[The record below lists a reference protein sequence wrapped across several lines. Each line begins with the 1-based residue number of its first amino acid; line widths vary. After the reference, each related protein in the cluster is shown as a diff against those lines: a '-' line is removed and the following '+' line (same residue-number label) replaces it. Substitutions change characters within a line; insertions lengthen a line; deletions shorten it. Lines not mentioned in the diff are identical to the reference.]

1 MKSVLVVV
9 AHPDDAEIS
18 MGMRIHWYTQR
29 GVRVRVHCLSTGKP
43 EEEGSV
49 TRRNECL
56 SAGAV
61 LMVDQYT
68 FSDVPDTRFVEH
80 RGRINSELF
89 RVIGES
95 RPDLVYTHYPDDQH
109 IDHSITGQEV
119 TAVAMREAMGLN
131 YFRSP
136 YSTGFEPNMFFVGTE
151 KLMDAKVKALEC
163 FASQR
168 QLDMDVFRQLGAVA
182 YRQHVHHRVVERFGD
197 DSAYCEMFRVQRSI
211 EFGSGA

>member
-18 MGMRIHWYTQR
+18 MGMRIHWYAQN
-29 GVRVRVHCLSTGKP
+29 GVRVRVHCLSTAKP
-43 EEEGSV
+43 EEKGSQ

-61 LMVDQYT
+61 LRVDEYS

-80 RGRINSELF
+80 RGRINAELF
-89 RVIGES
+89 RVIGAS
-95 RPDLVYTHYPDDQH
+95 RPDVVYTHYPEDQH

-119 TAVAMREAMGLN
+119 TAVALREASDLR

-136 YSTGFEPNMFFVGTE
+136 YSTGFEPNLFFVGTR
-151 KLMDAKVKALEC
+151 KLMDVKVRALES

-211 EFGSGA
+211 ESASGS